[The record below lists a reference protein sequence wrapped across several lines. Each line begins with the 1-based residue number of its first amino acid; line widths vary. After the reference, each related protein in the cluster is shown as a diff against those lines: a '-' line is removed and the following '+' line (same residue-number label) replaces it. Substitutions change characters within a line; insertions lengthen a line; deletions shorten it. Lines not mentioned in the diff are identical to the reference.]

1 MNGRAIRVLLKAGVA
16 ALIILAL
23 CRATPAA
30 AGPLE
35 DAKVAY
41 DREDYATALRLF
53 RPRADQ
59 GLADAQNNL
68 GAMYAKGQGVP
79 QDYAE
84 AVKWYRKA
92 ADQGYAFAQN
102 NLGGM
107 YAKGRGVTQ
116 DDAQAVRWFRKAAD
130 QSDALAQNN
139 LGLMYVNMRDVVVG
153 TVPRPGR

>member
-1 MNGRAIRVLLKAGVA
+1 MYWFASRNGAHAALTETRTTQKHNIQAEAEGDLVGMNGRAIRVLLKAGVA
-16 ALIILAL
+16 ALII
-23 CRATPAA
+23 
-30 AGPLE
+30 
-35 DAKVAY
+35 
-41 DREDYATALRLF
+41 
-53 RPRADQ
+53 
-59 GLADAQNNL
+59 
-68 GAMYAKGQGVP
+68 
-79 QDYAE
+79 
-84 AVKWYRKA
+84 
-92 ADQGYAFAQN
+92 AFAQN